1 MGKES
6 EVKDTELYAALL
18 GLGPPWVIRE
28 VRLDLAADRV
38 DVWIEEAAG
47 AKWGCPDC
55 GRSVPLY
62 DHAEERQWRHL
73 DTCHCQTYLHARL
86 PRVQCPEH
94 GVRQVAASW
103 AVPGSSFTVRMESR
117 LIDTLKECDV
127 TGVTRLTGTS
137 WDEAWGMVEK
147 AVARGLARKERRIPP
162 YLCVDEKSFA
172 KRHRYETLICDA
184 ERGTVEYVVEDRRQE
199 SLEAYYRQ
207 FTAQELAQVRAV
219 AMDMWDPYVAATQA
233 GVPGADDKIVFD
245 KFHVLRTVNEAVDK
259 VRRQE
264 HKMLQASG
272 DERLKGTK
280 HLWLANEENVPE
292 WRRAE
297 FQAVKGENLKTG
309 RAWAIKESLR
319 TFWSYRCPQRAADY
333 FRHWYFWATH
343 SRLAPVVS
351 AAKTLHVHL
360 RNILT
365 YFRHRLTNATAE
377 GLNSKIQMV
386 KEMACGFRNREHYK
400 TAIYFHCGGLDLY
413 PRLEASP

>member
-1 MGKES
+1 
-6 EVKDTELYAALL
+6 
-18 GLGPPWVIRE
+18 
-28 VRLDLAADRV
+28 
-38 DVWIEEAAG
+38 
-47 AKWGCPDC
+47 
-55 GRSVPLY
+55 
-62 DHAEERQWRHL
+62 
-73 DTCHCQTYLHARL
+73 
-86 PRVQCPEH
+86 
-94 GVRQVAASW
+94 
-103 AVPGSSFTVRMESR
+103 MESR

-137 WDEAWGMVEK
+137 WDKAWGIVEK
-147 AVARGLARKERRIPP
+147 AVARGLARKERRLPP

-184 ERGTVEYVVEDRRQE
+184 QRGTVEYVVEDRRQE

-207 FTAQELAQVRAV
+207 FTGEELAQVRAI
-219 AMDMWDPYVAATQA
+219 AMDMWDPYIAATQA
-233 GVPGADDKIVFD
+233 YVPGAGEKIVFD

-264 HKMLQASG
+264 HQGLKAGG

-280 HLWLANEENVPE
+280 HLWLANQENVPE

-297 FQAVKGENLKTG
+297 FEAVKGENLKTS

-319 TFWSYRCPQRAADY
+319 KFWTYRYAQRAADY
-333 FRHWYFWATH
+333 FRRWYFWATH
-343 SRLAPVVS
+343 SRLTPVVS
-351 AAKTLHVHL
+351 AAKTLQVHL

-413 PRLEASP
+413 PRLEASA